1 MSQFGGGA
9 EGWILRDRGIL
20 KVHLLIVFVR
30 FPLASAFSTAD
41 EGEVKDVNPGEAAIR
56 TPRVLALAS
65 VPTPARVGSCP
76 AKPCASEQV
85 PRRDSARHQ
94 LRLS

>member
-1 MSQFGGGA
+1 MDPEGPGNPQSSPSYSICTVSPSQT
-9 EGWILRDRGIL
+9 
-20 KVHLLIVFVR
+20 
-30 FPLASAFSTAD
+30 ASAFSTAD

-85 PRRDSARHQ
+85 PWRDSARHQ